1 TSKLA
6 RVDFGNSLANTPNIV
21 NFGNPGTGL
30 NALDFPTGIFVAK
43 EDTTWYGF
51 LFNKNDDYMLRLDIG
66 SNISFTPSTTV
77 IPVPGVHA
85 PTDMAPIVDNG
96 QWHFFVTNDTSLA
109 RIDMGPSLTNNS
121 PGGGFIGTFND
132 NIVFPSGITLIR
144 DCGEIHA

>member
-1 TSKLA
+1 
-6 RVDFGNSLANTPNIV
+6 
-21 NFGNPGTGL
+21 
-30 NALDFPTGIFVAK
+30 
-43 EDTTWYGF
+43 
-51 LFNKNDDYMLRLDIG
+51 NKNDDYMLRLDIG

-144 DCGEIHA
+144 DCGEIHAFITNRPSNELVRIDMQSVFGSYTATILGNIGGLNAPNGITKMVRDKDNV